1 MKRTLLL
8 LGTLG
13 LLSFFQAFSVA
24 NENELGSK
32 NRQEIKAK
40 SKRLTHRYRFI
51 MHYPGRGL
59 IVSPSYGAI
68 SSCQKNARSLQ
79 STFGLKKQWICIK
92 RLNKDS
98 YGEEDSFPQRHMMY
112 IDMGV
117 EVLNMDFKNSL
128 ECLDAARKIKNYFK
142 PLNIS
147 DQATFKYSCKV
158 TYHRTRDQFNHLD
171 V

>member
-24 NENELGSK
+24 NENGLGSK
-32 NRQEIKAK
+32 NRQAIKAER
-40 SKRLTHRYRFI
+40 KRHAHRHRFI

-59 IVSPSYGAI
+59 IVSPSYGVI

-92 RLNKDS
+92 RNNKVYDGGDRV
-98 YGEEDSFPQRHMMY
+98 YTRHMMY
-112 IDMGV
+112 IDMGT
-117 EVLNMDFKNSL
+117 EILNMDFANST
-128 ECLDAARKIKNYFK
+128 ECLVAARKIKNYFK

-158 TYHRTRDQFNHLD
+158 TYHRSRVHSNHLD

>member
-1 MKRTLLL
+1 MKRTILLW
-8 LGTLG
+8 GTLG

-32 NRQEIKAK
+32 NRQEIKSK

-79 STFGLKKQWICIK
+79 ATFGLKKQWICIK
-92 RLNKDS
+92 RLNKELHAAPDAIPS
-98 YGEEDSFPQRHMMY
+98 RHMMY
-112 IDMGV
+112 IDMGT
-117 EVLNMDFKNSL
+117 EILNMDFANST
-128 ECLDAARKIKNYFK
+128 ECLVAARKIKNYFK

-158 TYHRTRDQFNHLD
+158 TYHRSRDRFNHLD